1 MARPG
6 AEQGLTSP
14 TSLPALQIPDRPSLS
29 CATTSHPDNSD
40 HVTAGQSPAPSQRS
54 RDSFSTA
61 LNSPSQIPV
70 DFVELQ
76 PAPAAAVASLLP
88 LPPSLRKSISVD
100 SFVHYGRDH
109 TAITTRPNRGHTGSS
124 LDPPKGFD
132 VTKKL
137 DRDRRL
143 LGRNRGASIST
154 VGDDHDSV
162 VGESDI
168 ERSDALNSPIDGF
181 KHVSLKGQDK
191 GKTFVS
197 GGELPLPSR
206 TPTLSTT
213 SSMSSIMTT
222 SPSSSTQESVPRM
235 QSASSLQSMP
245 RRGIPLASPAGRTRS
260 GSLGGYTPSSNRR
273 MVINTT
279 MSPSETINQNL
290 AVTLVVVGVAGCGKS
305 MVIRKGLRGYG
316 LSDPSV
322 PLLGSQ
328 LASRYTRRVGK
339 LPRTDN
345 TRECPL
351 NIIEVDIP
359 LSIPD
364 TSVST
369 VNFLP
374 EAPRVDGVLI
384 CYDAS
389 DEQSFRPV
397 EALLRGYRALQL
409 PTVVLACKSDLSR
422 RIDPQAALDI
432 LQQYDVGLV
441 EVHNADD
448 VGKEKMRRSFDW
460 LLKAVLRDR
469 RSSRSEFEDYRNPA
483 SPDIL
488 VLPPWEKW
496 ESSRTVTPTVASST
510 STHGSVQAPATHI
523 PLPQYPAPLPS
534 IPASRTTTPNPP
546 TRARSTSDLLSA
558 QEKLHSQDSHG
569 VDDSETSNPSMAGH
583 EESNTSADSSNGH
596 VVSADVPKEVSEEK
610 KASKI
615 KDSRPAQWAT
625 LDELLDKLLFLGVS
639 GDDPTYI
646 THFLLTYRRFASPRS
661 LLLAMQK
668 RMRQLDSP
676 SGDPMFACYA
686 QMRICHLLELWIRD
700 YPYDFAVRGTAG
712 ALSALIKSIISKT
725 YLLHYGSDFLPFLE
739 VLPNLVDVDAAWALK
754 VEDLAD
760 ESDDSYS
767 LLDDDDESA
776 SKSEVDS
783 TSNLNASSS
792 TMKGKP
798 ATGFRERKGS
808 LPLSAR
814 ALLPQINHVSED
826 PTPKEQLKM
835 LQRLAQE
842 VNATDPEE
850 IAQEITRLES
860 KLFLQIRPRHWL
872 NYTFVSGK
880 KDPEVD
886 AIARFNSVS
895 NHLADWVVSLILCHD
910 KARARAK
917 QIEKFV
923 DIAQKLRTL
932 NNYSALRAFVAGIN
946 NATFPGDQTMEQF
959 KTKAPDQAKNL
970 QSWDVLLQH
979 IRSHRAY
986 RLALRNTKGACIPAL
1001 EVHISDLIRSHEGND
1016 DFHSDDATKVHW
1028 GKFNMMG
1035 RFITNTTQC
1044 QAQCLSTTDYN
1055 FVERQNITTMLQC
1068 NFLMD
1073 EEMQKSRIAPPD
1085 VDFDEYRP
1093 APPRPLRDPPQQP
1106 KDVAILR
1113 RLLFW

>member
-1 MARPG
+1 MARPQ
-6 AEQGLTSP
+6 AEQGLFSP
-14 TSLPALQIPDRPSLS
+14 TSLPALMIPDGPSSS
-29 CATTSHPDNSD
+29 CTTSSHSDNSD
-40 HVTAGQSPAPSQRS
+40 HVAAAQSPAPSQRS

-70 DFVELQ
+70 DFVEPQ
-76 PAPAAAVASLLP
+76 PAAASLLP

-109 TAITTRPNRGHTGSS
+109 SSITTRPNCGHTGSS
-124 LDPPKGFD
+124 LDPPKGFVFD

-143 LGRNRGASIST
+143 LGRNRGTSIST
-154 VGDDHDSV
+154 VGDDHESV

-168 ERSDALNSPIDGF
+168 ERSDVLNSPTDGY
-181 KHVSLKGQDK
+181 KLGSLKGHDK

-222 SPSSSTQESVPRM
+222 SPSSSTQEGVHRM
-235 QSASSLQSMP
+235 QSASSLQSVP
-245 RRGIPLASPAGRTRS
+245 RRGIPVASPVGRTRS
-260 GSLGGYTPSSNRR
+260 GSLGVYTPSSNRR

-279 MSPSETINQNL
+279 MSPPETVNQNL

-316 LSDPSV
+316 LSDPSA

-328 LASRYTRRVGK
+328 HASRYTRRVGK
-339 LPRTDN
+339 LPQADN

-448 VGKEKMRRSFDW
+448 SGKEKMRRSFDW

-488 VLPPWEKW
+488 ILPPWEKW
-496 ESSRTVTPTVASST
+496 ESSRTPTVASST
-510 STHGSVQAPATHI
+510 STHNSVQAPATHI
-523 PLPQYPAPLPS
+523 PQPQHPSAPLPS
-534 IPASRTTTPNPP
+534 IPASRTATPNPP
-546 TRARSTSDLLSA
+546 VRARSTGDLLSE
-558 QEKLHSQDSHG
+558 QEKFNSQDLRGINDTENSNLSIAG
-569 VDDSETSNPSMAGH
+569 QQENNASVDLLDGR
-583 EESNTSADSSNGH
+583 
-596 VVSADVPKEVSEEK
+596 VVSADVPKEVPEEK
-610 KASKI
+610 KASKL

-739 VLPNLVDVDAAWALK
+739 VLPNLVDLDAAWALK
-754 VEDLAD
+754 VEDPAD

-767 LLDDDDESA
+767 LLEDDDDGA
-776 SKSEVDS
+776 SKSEADS
-783 TSNLNASSS
+783 LSYLNASSS
-792 TMKGKP
+792 TVKAKP

-808 LPLSAR
+808 LPLSAK
-814 ALLPQINHVSED
+814 ALLPQNSHVNDD
-826 PTPKEQLKM
+826 PTPKEQLKI
-835 LQRLAQE
+835 LQRVAQE

-923 DIAQKLRTL
+923 DVAQKLRTL

-959 KTKAPDQAKNL
+959 KTKAPDHAKNL

-1044 QAQCLSTTDYN
+1044 QAQCLSTMDYN
-1055 FVERQNITTMLQC
+1055 FVERPNITQMLQC
-1068 NFLMD
+1068 HNLMD

>member
-6 AEQGLTSP
+6 AEQGLLSP
-14 TSLPALQIPDRPSLS
+14 VSLPALQIPDGPSLS
-29 CATTSHPDNSD
+29 YSTSSHADDSE
-40 HVTAGQSPAPSQRS
+40 HVAAGQSPAPSQRS

-70 DFVELQ
+70 DFVEPQ
-76 PAPAAAVASLLP
+76 PAATTAATASLLP

-124 LDPPKGFD
+124 LDPPKGFPFD

-154 VGDDHDSV
+154 VGDDP
-162 VGESDI
+162 EFDI
-168 ERSDALNSPIDGF
+168 ERSDAFNSPTDGF
-181 KHVSLKGQDK
+181 KRVPLKGQDK
-191 GKTFVS
+191 GKTFVT
-197 GGELPLPSR
+197 GGDLPLPSR

-222 SPSSSTQESVPRM
+222 SPSSSTQEGVPRM

-245 RRGIPLASPAGRTRS
+245 RRGIPVASSAGRTRS
-260 GSLGGYTPSSNRR
+260 GSLGVYTPSSNRR
-273 MVINTT
+273 MVINTAMPPPEIIT
-279 MSPSETINQNL
+279 QSHS

-316 LSDPSV
+316 LSDPSA

-328 LASRYTRRVGK
+328 HASRYTRRVGK

-345 TRECPL
+345 IQECPL

-488 VLPPWEKW
+488 VLPPWEKG
-496 ESSRTVTPTVASST
+496 ESSRTVTPTVASSS
-510 STHGSVQAPATHI
+510 STHNSVQTPVTHI
-523 PLPQYPAPLPS
+523 SQPQYPAPLPS
-534 IPASRTTTPNPP
+534 IQASRTTTPNPP
-546 TRARSTSDLLSA
+546 TRARSTSDLLSV
-558 QEKLHSQDSHG
+558 QEKSHSQDSHS
-569 VDDSETSNPSMAGH
+569 VDAAEIPNPSMASH
-583 EESNTSADSSNGH
+583 EENNTSGDSLDGRVISTEM
-596 VVSADVPKEVSEEK
+596 PKEIPEEK
-610 KASKI
+610 KASKL

-700 YPYDFAVRGTAG
+700 YSYDFAVRGTAG

-739 VLPNLVDVDAAWALK
+739 VLPNLVDEDAAWSLK

-767 LLDDDDESA
+767 LLEDDDENA
-776 SKSEVDS
+776 SKSEGES
-783 TSNLNASSS
+783 QSNLNASSS

-798 ATGFRERKGS
+798 ATGVRERKGS
-808 LPLSAR
+808 LPLSAK
-814 ALLPQINHVSED
+814 ALLPQNNHINED
-826 PTPKEQLKM
+826 PTPKDQLKK

-1055 FVERQNITTMLQC
+1055 FVERQHIANMLHC

-1073 EEMQKSRIAPPD
+1073 EETQKSRIAPPD
-1085 VDFDEYRP
+1085 VDFDDYRP
-1093 APPRPLRDPPQQP
+1093 PPPRPPHNPPQQP

>member
-6 AEQGLTSP
+6 AEQGLLSP
-14 TSLPALQIPDRPSLS
+14 ISLPALQIPDGPSLS
-29 CATTSHPDNSD
+29 YSTPSHPDDSE
-40 HVTAGQSPAPSQRS
+40 HVAAGHSPAPSQRS

-70 DFVELQ
+70 DFVEPQ
-76 PAPAAAVASLLP
+76 PAAAADTASLLP

-124 LDPPKGFD
+124 LDPPKGFPFD
-132 VTKKL
+132 VTRKL

-154 VGDDHDSV
+154 VGDDPESV

-168 ERSDALNSPIDGF
+168 ERSDVLNSPTDGF

-222 SPSSSTQESVPRM
+222 SPSSSTQEGVPRM

-245 RRGIPLASPAGRTRS
+245 RRGIPVASPAGRTRS
-260 GSLGGYTPSSNRR
+260 GSLGVYTPSSNRR

-279 MSPSETINQNL
+279 MPPPESVTQSHS

-316 LSDPSV
+316 LSDPSA

-328 LASRYTRRVGK
+328 HASRYTRRVGK

-345 TRECPL
+345 IRECPL

-510 STHGSVQAPATHI
+510 STHNSVQAPATHI
-523 PLPQYPAPLPS
+523 PQPQYPAPLPS

-546 TRARSTSDLLSA
+546 TRARSTSDLLSE

-569 VDDSETSNPSMAGH
+569 VDATEIPNPSMAGH
-583 EESNTSADSSNGH
+583 EENYASADSLDGR
-596 VVSADVPKEVSEEK
+596 VISADVPKEVPEEK

-767 LLDDDDESA
+767 LLEDDDENA

-783 TSNLNASSS
+783 QSNLNASSS

-808 LPLSAR
+808 LPLSAK
-814 ALLPQINHVSED
+814 ALLPQNNHVNED
-826 PTPKEQLKM
+826 PTPKDQLKK
-835 LQRLAQE
+835 LFRLAQE

-850 IAQEITRLES
+850 IAQEITRLQS
-860 KLFLQIRPRHWL
+860 KLFLQIRPRNWL

-880 KDPEVD
+880 KDQEVD
-886 AIARFNSVS
+886 TIARFNSVS

-910 KARARAK
+910 KARMRAK

-923 DIAQKLRTL
+923 EIAQKLRTL

-1044 QAQCLSTTDYN
+1044 QAQCLSTMDYN
-1055 FVERQNITTMLQC
+1055 FVERQNIANMLHC

-1085 VDFDEYRP
+1085 ADFDEYRP
-1093 APPRPLRDPPQQP
+1093 VPPRPLHDP